1 MKHTLCAAYHSE
13 WLWAL
18 KKKMN
23 KALYLPTFK
32 AVIIWLT
39 PLLEQCVFL
48 KYQHLWR
55 YFFMFETQEI
65 WRWGRKVHLSF
76 SFKFSIVKVW
86 VVFKSLGEKKKGQE
100 LILDTSLSYLL
111 ILYVILFLI
120 TPP

>member
-1 MKHTLCAAYHSE
+1 
-13 WLWAL
+13 
-18 KKKMN
+18 MN
-23 KALYLPTFK
+23 KALPTFK

-39 PLLEQCVFL
+39 PLLEQCAFL
-48 KYQHLWR
+48 KYQRLWR

-100 LILDTSLSYLL
+100 LILDTSLSYSL

-120 TPP
+120 TPS